1 MREIKFRA
9 WDKVLG
15 ICQVTGIDFRVDVAW
30 VSKDGRKTTYT
41 LNIENANL
49 MQYTGLHDEGGK
61 EIYEGDILGCHDN
74 VKRWKSGDGE
84 RAIVEWDKNK
94 SRWGM
99 MFHSIYGG
107 EGHLC
112 AEESLNNRVRFEW
125 VVIGNIYENPELLE
139 GDDVEK

>member
-1 MREIKFRA
+1 MREIKFRT

-49 MQYTGLHDEGGK
+49 MQYTGLKDKKGK
-61 EIYEGDILGCHDN
+61 KIYEGDIVDFGT
-74 VKRWKSGDGE
+74 WKKDGE
-84 RAIVEWDKNK
+84 RAVVEHNNDLACFIYQFFSK
-94 SRWGM
+94 
-99 MFHSIYGG
+99 YGG
-107 EGHLC
+107 EGMGIIGEYPYRPL
-112 AEESLNNRVRFEW
+112 RKKMK
-125 VVIGNIYENPELLE
+125 VIGNIYENPELLE